1 MKTIKPEV
9 INSIERIAYMIQM
22 EPYPNIY
29 PYLSIIEDNS
39 VLVKLLK
46 DCYYNIYL
54 IKQAVYLSKFYS
66 KIKNKTLEKY
76 LGKEL
81 TPEYLS
87 RFNWVKKDDHVI
99 TALIKEPFNIL
110 RLMKDL
116 EFIGKMNIAFERIT
130 QANLII

>member
-1 MKTIKPEV
+1 
-9 INSIERIAYMIQM
+9 M

-29 PYLSIIEDNS
+29 PHLDSIEFQLN
-39 VLVKLLK
+39 LFTLLK
-46 DCYYNIYL
+46 DCYFNIYL

-66 KIKNKTLEKY
+66 KIKIKTLENY

-87 RFNWVKKDDHVI
+87 RFNWVKKNDYVI
-99 TALIKEPFNIL
+99 TEPIKEPFNIL
-110 RLMKDL
+110 RLMEDL

-130 QANLII
+130 QANLFI